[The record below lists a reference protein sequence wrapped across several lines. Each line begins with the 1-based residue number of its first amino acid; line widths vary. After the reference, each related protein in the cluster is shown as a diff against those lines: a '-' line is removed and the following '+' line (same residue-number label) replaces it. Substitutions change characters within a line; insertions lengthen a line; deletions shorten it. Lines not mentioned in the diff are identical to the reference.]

1 MLLSMV
7 VVTTVGLGS
16 SGCAAETGPGVGGA
30 LGKVEVRVTDAPASA
45 NVTSIMVTAS
55 SVEIH
60 KAVAEQAGE
69 LERVRPNEGDQ
80 VGQQGQDKEQKSNG
94 AQGKQRAPGQGGGD
108 QTGEQQLGKPED
120 QGGAG
125 WLSLAI
131 PEGANSFDLIKIKGI
146 EEVLATGDLEVGKYT
161 QLRLVIDKVEVTL
174 GGNKTQEAIVPSGV
188 LKFVG
193 PFDVVAGETTI
204 ILLDFD
210 AEKSVT
216 VTGAGKIL
224 VRPVV
229 KLTVQQGAASPQAES
244 GEQILVDA
252 SYTGQEVVMA
262 VGDRLVVTLESNPT
276 TGFKWELA
284 EGTDQTVLELVESR
298 YQPGP
303 GASQTPPVPGAG
315 GEEVWTFQALKQ
327 GETAISLEYSQPW
340 AGGLKADRTFNLTV
354 EVD

>member
-1 MLLSMV
+1 M
-7 VVTTVGLGS
+7 
-16 SGCAAETGPGVGGA
+16 
-30 LGKVEVRVTDAPASA
+30 
-45 NVTSIMVTAS
+45 
-55 SVEIH
+55 
-60 KAVAEQAGE
+60 
-69 LERVRPNEGDQ
+69 
-80 VGQQGQDKEQKSNG
+80 
-94 AQGKQRAPGQGGGD
+94 
-108 QTGEQQLGKPED
+108 
-120 QGGAG
+120 
-125 WLSLAI
+125 
-131 PEGANSFDLIKIKGI
+131 
-146 EEVLATGDLEVGKYT
+146 
-161 QLRLVIDKVEVTL
+161 
-174 GGNKTQEAIVPSGV
+174 
-188 LKFVG
+188 
-193 PFDVVAGETTI
+193 AGETTI

-229 KLTVQQGAASPQAES
+229 KLTVRQGAALPQAES
-244 GEQILVDA
+244 GEQVLVDA
-252 SYTGQEVVMA
+252 ANTGQEVEMA

-303 GASQTPPVPGAG
+303 GASQTPPVTGAG

-354 EVD
+354 EVNWMAAGQDMPAGLEGKREADGWNIGLSLCIWTPLSGLGCGRLIW